1 MKTELAF
8 LPDAEEAAVA
18 VVTVTVDDRV
28 GSGRREK
35 RHDGGVLDPP
45 LTRTYEVADAHRF
58 PEVFPVHRSGQEKRQ
73 EVEGRTVTAVLQ
85 DGLFCVRR
93 RGHCHSFCR

>member
-1 MKTELAF
+1 MKAELAF
-8 LPDAEEAAVA
+8 LLDAEEAAVA
-18 VVTVTVDDRV
+18 VVTVTVQDRV
-28 GSGRREK
+28 GSGRREE
-35 RHDGGVLDPP
+35 RHDGGIFDPP
-45 LTRTYEVADAHRF
+45 LTRTYEVADAHRL

-73 EVEGRTVTAVLQ
+73 EVEGRAVTAVLQ